1 MFRATATRTAKALQQ
16 GSKIKLIQRRASS
29 LTLENLETRWR
40 TMSQSEQNSIAKEL
54 EEAQKGDWKAL
65 SQDNKKAA
73 YYIAFGPHGPREPL
87 THPGHAARVAGGVGG
102 VLAASGLLFYVIR
115 VNGEEKPRT
124 TTREWEEKTN
134 EYLKRQ
140 NSNPITGIS
149 SEGYKGKGYV
159 TH

>member
-16 GSKIKLIQRRASS
+16 GSKIKLNQRRASS

-73 YYIAFGPHGPREPL
+73 CKYTP
-87 THPGHAARVAGGVGG
+87 
-102 VLAASGLLFYVIR
+102 
-115 VNGEEKPRT
+115 
-124 TTREWEEKTN
+124 
-134 EYLKRQ
+134 
-140 NSNPITGIS
+140 
-149 SEGYKGKGYV
+149 
-159 TH
+159 